1 MRHGGPGEPHE
12 VADVGRLAAQRQVI
26 DAQKTSSLPFRF
38 SQNVR
43 KEKAQI
49 AVNFILLPIQTEDGV
64 KRQEPELDNPACVA
78 ARNAAYKFIADYFS
92 TTTDFED
99 GVPVREATAL
109 EGSGPHL
116 VQA

>member
-1 MRHGGPGEPHE
+1 MRHGGPGGPQ
-12 VADVGRLAAQRQVI
+12 VADVGQLAAQRQVI
-26 DAQKTSSLPFRF
+26 DAQKDLAAVQF